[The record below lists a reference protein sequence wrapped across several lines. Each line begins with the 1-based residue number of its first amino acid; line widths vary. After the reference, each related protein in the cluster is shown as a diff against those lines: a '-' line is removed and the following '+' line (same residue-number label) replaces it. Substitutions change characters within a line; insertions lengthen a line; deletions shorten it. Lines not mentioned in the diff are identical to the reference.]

1 MPGPFVHQIDP
12 VIGEFGGF
20 YLWWYGLSYTLGF
33 LGVYLW
39 FRRSRH
45 RLGMT
50 LSEVY
55 SISLHLAVG
64 VLLGGRFVEVVFY
77 EWNYYSHHLLH
88 IPAYWLGGMA
98 THGLI
103 LGGILGV
110 LIFCLRRKKSFIA
123 IADELA
129 IPGLWVMG
137 VGRLGNF
144 IDGQI
149 AGTITNAWW
158 AVQFP
163 DLEGFRHP
171 IVLYDGMKNL
181 LLIPFLLWIRKNRP
195 SQGVVFAH
203 SVFWYAFLRIFVD
216 MFREYRVES
225 FGLGMGQII
234 NLAMSL
240 LGLILLIRF
249 YRKSHSATQLPL
261 AVTYQAN
268 SKVCVTL
275 WAQRVL
281 FMLVLLFCLIMP
293 SDWTQ
298 DIPQR
303 YGKRHPGLKYSFLY
317 PRIEERSITG
327 ETKAK
332 ENGIMPN
339 QGIQPS
345 P

>member
-1 MPGPFVHQIDP
+1 
-12 VIGEFGGF
+12 
-20 YLWWYGLSYTLGF
+20 
-33 LGVYLW
+33 
-39 FRRSRH
+39 
-45 RLGMT
+45 
-50 LSEVY
+50 
-55 SISLHLAVG
+55 
-64 VLLGGRFVEVVFY
+64 
-77 EWNYYSHHLLH
+77 
-88 IPAYWLGGMA
+88 
-98 THGLI
+98 
-103 LGGILGV
+103 
-110 LIFCLRRKKSFIA
+110 
-123 IADELA
+123 
-129 IPGLWVMG
+129 
-137 VGRLGNF
+137 
-144 IDGQI
+144 
-149 AGTITNAWW
+149 
-158 AVQFP
+158 
-163 DLEGFRHP
+163 
-171 IVLYDGMKNL
+171 
-181 LLIPFLLWIRKNRP
+181 LLWIRKNRP
-195 SQGVVFAH
+195 SQVVVFAH
-203 SVFWYAFLRIFVD
+203 AVFWYAFLRIFVD

-225 FGLGMGQII
+225 FVLGMGQII